1 MDMNTV
7 STVVEIQGVSIW
19 AKGRSAG
26 NQYVSA
32 GLLRTRMD
40 GGTAQI
46 YIEYKE
52 DGIVAGT
59 ATFKLEKDEAIKLID
74 GLKQIYNLEAA

>member
-1 MDMNTV
+1 MNDNEI
-7 STVVEIQGVSIW
+7 EIQGVSIW
-19 AKGRSAG
+19 AKGRGAG
-26 NQYVSA
+26 NQFMSA
-32 GLLRTRMD
+32 GLLRTKMD
-40 GGTAQI
+40 GGTAKI

-74 GLKQIYNLEAA
+74 GLKQIYNLEAI

>member
-1 MDMNTV
+1 M
-7 STVVEIQGVSIW
+7 TVVEIQGVSTW
-19 AKGRSAG
+19 ARGRGAG
-26 NQYVSA
+26 NQFMSA

-52 DGIVAGT
+52 NGKVAGT
-59 ATFKLEKDEAIKLID
+59 AHFKLEKDEAIKLID
-74 GLKQIYNLEAA
+74 GLKQIYNLEAV